1 MCIKGFELW
10 SLCDFKDVFLPCFL
24 RFFTLAGVWQPLSNQ
39 YAFLSVCVCV
49 NQFEL
54 DVSRTTSYAKELR
67 CDMDIMPRVST
78 SLSVFVVAS
87 RAVAV

>member
-1 MCIKGFELW
+1 MATA
-10 SLCDFKDVFLPCFL
+10 FKSV
-24 RFFTLAGVWQPLSNQ
+24 RISI
-39 YAFLSVCVCV
+39 SVCVCV

-54 DVSRTTSYAKELR
+54 DISRTTSYAKELR